1 MTRIL
6 ADLPDEDIQWLDS
19 LAAESGR
26 SRAALLRE
34 AVGAFRAESTDWIE
48 RGFGLWTRHG
58 GGRDGDDFEEAV
70 RPNWAT
76 LDDAGLDDGGL
87 EDGGRPEA

>member
-48 RGFGLWTRHG
+48 RGFGLWVRHG
-58 GGRDGDDFEEAV
+58 GGLDGDDFEEAV
-70 RPNWAT
+70 RPHWTT
-76 LDDAGLDDGGL
+76 LNDADQ
-87 EDGGRPEA
+87 PKP